1 MVTLLYFI
9 FYIAKIRDRDKQSA
23 LFIHMKIKSHGTFA
37 CSRTRDLLNRCSVEK
52 VKSCGNFICEHYFLT
67 LKIWL
72 IQLFF
77 VTLQPKSEY
86 REKYEY

>member
-1 MVTLLYFI
+1 
-9 FYIAKIRDRDKQSA
+9 
-23 LFIHMKIKSHGTFA
+23 
-37 CSRTRDLLNRCSVEK
+37 VEK

-72 IQLFF
+72 AQLFF
-77 VTLQPKSEY
+77 VSLQPKSKY